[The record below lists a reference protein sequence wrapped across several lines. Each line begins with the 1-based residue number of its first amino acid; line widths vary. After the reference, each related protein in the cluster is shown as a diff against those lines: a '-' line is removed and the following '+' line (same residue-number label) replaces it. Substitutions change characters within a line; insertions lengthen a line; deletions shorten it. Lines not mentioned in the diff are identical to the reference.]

1 MHVRKETEMKKRL
14 AFLVLAGALVYF
26 ASEKVGM
33 AGCVPDCW
41 DSGGWICCT
50 SETCIDYC
58 W

>member
-1 MHVRKETEMKKRL
+1 MKKRL
-14 AFLVLAGALVYF
+14 AFLVLAAALVYF

-33 AGCVPDCW
+33 AGCVPECW
-41 DSGGWICCT
+41 DNGGWICCT